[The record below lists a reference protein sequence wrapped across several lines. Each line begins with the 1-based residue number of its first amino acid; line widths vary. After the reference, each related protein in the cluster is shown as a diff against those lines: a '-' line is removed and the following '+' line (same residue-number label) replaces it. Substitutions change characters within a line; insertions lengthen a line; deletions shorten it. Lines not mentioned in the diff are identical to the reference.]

1 MSAWRLT
8 CCVCDHASAPRPLAA
23 LCPACGAP
31 QLVRYDRPHDAPG
44 LPKRWTARP
53 PGMWRYRELLPL
65 APEETP
71 ISLGEGG
78 TPLLALPRTSRET
91 GLRLWLKEEGG
102 NPTGSFK
109 DRGMSAA
116 VTRATLDGA
125 ESFVLPSA
133 GNAGVALAAYAARAD
148 RPATV
153 FIPEDTPPAVATRC
167 RVYGADVRPV
177 AGLISDCGARAAEFA
192 RETGAFDLST
202 LREPFRI
209 EGKKTMGLEILEAL
223 DWRPPDAV
231 VYPTGGGTGLIGTW
245 KALEEAADLGWIGEV
260 TTRMYA
266 VQAEGCAPVVRAW
279 EAGETKA
286 TAWTDARTAA
296 WGLRVPSA
304 RGDALM
310 LRALRD
316 SGGAGVRVSD
326 DEMRT
331 SAEQLAALDGVAPG
345 IEGGAVVAGMRRLL
359 ARGELE
365 PGDTVVLFNT
375 GNLSNYGWYT
385 I

>member
-1 MSAWRLT
+1 MSAWRLA
-8 CCVCDHASAPRPLAA
+8 CSACDHASGPRALAA

-31 QLVRYDRPHDAPG
+31 QLVRYDHPRDAAA
-44 LPKRWTARP
+44 LPERWRSRAS
-53 PGMWRYRELLPL
+53 GMWRYRELLPL
-65 APEETP
+65 GAEETP
-71 ISLGEGG
+71 VSLGEGG
-78 TPLLALPRTSRET
+78 TPLIELPRTSLDT

-133 GNAGVALAAYAARAD
+133 GNAGVALAAYAARAG
-148 RPATV
+148 RPATI
-153 FIPEDTPPAVATRC
+153 FLPEDTPPVVTARC

-177 AGLISDCGARAAEFA
+177 PGLISDCGARAAEFA

-245 KALEEAADLGWIGEV
+245 KALREAADLGWIDEV
-260 TTRMYA
+260 DTRMYA
-266 VQAEGCAPVVRAW
+266 VQAEDCAPIVRAW
-279 EAGETKA
+279 ESGA
-286 TAWTDARTAA
+286 TQAAAWTEARTTA

-310 LRALRD
+310 LQVLRD

-326 DEMRT
+326 DEMRAA
-331 SAEQLAALDGVAPG
+331 AEQLVAVDGVAPG
-345 IEGGAVVAGMRRLL
+345 IEGGAVLAGMRRLL
-359 ARGELE
+359 ARGDLE
-365 PGDTVVLFNT
+365 PGDTAVLFNT

-385 I
+385 T

>member
-1 MSAWRLT
+1 MSAWRLA
-8 CCVCDHASAPRPLAA
+8 CSACDHTSGPRPLAA

-31 QLVRYDRPHDAPG
+31 QLVRYDRPPEAGD
-44 LPKRWTARP
+44 LPERWRARA
-53 PGMWRYRELLPL
+53 PGMWRYRELLPID
-65 APEETP
+65 PDETP
-71 ISLGEGG
+71 VSLGEGG
-78 TPLLALPRTSRET
+78 TPLLELPRTSLDT

-116 VTRATLDGA
+116 VTRAVLDGA

-133 GNAGVALAAYAARAD
+133 GNAGVALAAYAARAG
-148 RPATV
+148 RPATI
-153 FIPEDTPPAVATRC
+153 FIPDDTPPAVTARC
-167 RVYGADVRPV
+167 RVYGADVRQVP
-177 AGLISDCGARAAEFA
+177 GLISDCGARAAEFA

-223 DWRPPDAV
+223 DWRPPDAI

-245 KALEEAADLGWIGEV
+245 KALKEAAGLGWIGEPS
-260 TTRMYA
+260 TRMYA

-279 EAGETKA
+279 EAREEKA
-286 TAWTDARTAA
+286 AAWVDARTDA

-310 LRALRD
+310 LRTLRE

-326 DEMRT
+326 EEMR
-331 SAEQLAALDGVAPG
+331 SAAAQLGAADGVAPG
-345 IEGGAVVAGMRRLL
+345 IEGGAVLAGMRRLL
-359 ARGELE
+359 ERGDLLPE
-365 PGDTVVLFNT
+365 DTVVLFNT
-375 GNLSNYGWYT
+375 GNLSNYGWYMT
-385 I
+385 